1 MFNFGEI
8 WGYPTDTSFG
18 LGVRADDAN
27 GLERLAKL
35 KGGRS
40 EKYFS
45 LMCAD
50 EKMLRVFAKV
60 PEDFDVHNFFFEKA
74 RTVLFEP
81 ADTLPKSKFWP
92 SNKVGFRVSTI
103 SDIAQH
109 IEFPVTATS
118 ANLAGQNLIFTVAE
132 LQKIFGKKIKIYD
145 KISVLEKKPS
155 SEIWDFT
162 ENPSKQ
168 IR

>member
-27 GLERLAKL
+27 SLERLAKL
-35 KGGRS
+35 KGDRS

-50 EKMLRVFAKV
+50 EKMLRAFAKV
-60 PEDFDVHNFFFEKA
+60 PEGFDAYDFFFEKP

-81 ADTLPKSKFWP
+81 TDTLPKSKFWP
-92 SNKVGFRVSTI
+92 SDKVAFRVSTI
-103 SDIAQH
+103 SEIAQH
-109 IEFPVTATS
+109 IKFPVTATS
-118 ANLAGQNLIFTVAE
+118 ANLASQNPIFTVAE
-132 LQKIFGKKIKIYD
+132 LQKIFGGKIKIYD
-145 KISVLEKKPS
+145 KISALEKKLS

-162 ENPSKQ
+162 ENPTKQ